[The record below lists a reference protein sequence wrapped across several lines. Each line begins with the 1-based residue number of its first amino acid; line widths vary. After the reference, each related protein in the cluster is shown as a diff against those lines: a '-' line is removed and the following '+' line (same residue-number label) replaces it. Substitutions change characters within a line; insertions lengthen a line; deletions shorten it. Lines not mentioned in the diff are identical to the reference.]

1 MSEPEAHTY
10 QDVVEIV
17 EARIRSGEYP
27 LGSKL
32 PTQDEFADEFEL
44 GKTTIAKAIAI
55 LRDRSLV
62 VSRPP
67 KGTFVA
73 GSLPE

>member
-1 MSEPEAHTY
+1 MPEPKAHTY
-10 QDVVEIV
+10 QDLVEII
-17 EARIRSGEYP
+17 EARIRRGEYP

-32 PTQDEFADEFEL
+32 PTQDELADEFEL
-44 GKTTIAKAIAI
+44 GKTTISKAIAI

-67 KGTFVA
+67 KGTFV
-73 GSLPE
+73 LDEVPE